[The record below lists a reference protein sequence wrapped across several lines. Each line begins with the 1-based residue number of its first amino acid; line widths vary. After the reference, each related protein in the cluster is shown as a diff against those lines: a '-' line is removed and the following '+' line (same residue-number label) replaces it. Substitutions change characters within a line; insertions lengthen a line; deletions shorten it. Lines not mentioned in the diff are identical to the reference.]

1 MSATA
6 HIVLLLAIA
15 RDPASETIAHLTA
28 KAAATP
34 FVEPPRIE
42 LRIVPRP
49 PTPGEIDTLAHETAA
64 ERVVVMT
71 CTARGCGRAELHATG
86 EGGEGL
92 SRAIHFEPVD
102 EPTERGRALGL
113 LVSTLLPDGWSR
125 IQPAPDPAATATAS
139 TAAAAVPAIAAV
151 APTAS
156 SAASARW
163 GLETEIALLMG
174 SPGDVS
180 DGGITLTLN
189 RHLAGGWAT
198 RAGLKFELGD
208 LPIAGGT
215 SKALGAVLGVGWT
228 SASLS
233 QPHRFGFG
241 ARADLLGLARFERLS
256 VIDDGMNEVES
267 RDMLALGADV
277 MALVGFSLAERTSV
291 LAGVGG
297 EYLSDVTKIGGGQW
311 DDAPVAGGG
320 SPHPFRLTFQ
330 VGVLSRF

>member
-1 MSATA
+1 MSAAA

-49 PTPGEIDTLAHETAA
+49 PTPGEITSLARETAA

-71 CTARGCGRAELHATG
+71 CTARGCGRAELRATG

-102 EPTERGRALGL
+102 EPSERGRALGL

-125 IQPAPDPAATATAS
+125 VQPAPEPAATATAS
-139 TAAAAVPAIAAV
+139 TSTAVPAIAAV
-151 APTAS
+151 APAAS

-163 GLETEIALLMG
+163 GLETEIAFLMS

-228 SASLS
+228 SPSLS

-241 ARADLLGLARFERLS
+241 VRADLLGLARFERLS

-267 RDMLALGADV
+267 RDMLALGADL
-277 MALVGFSLAERTSV
+277 MALAGFSLAERTSV

-311 DDAPVAGGG
+311 DDAPGGG